1 MSLRKAVLQGGLAWS
16 LTALQEP
23 LVPLTKQNVVCSL
36 PDEPV
41 NVSSFKSQRGT
52 SKCPK
57 WLDAP
62 QPRRLNKS
70 VNQIMQFL
78 VEKVFTDVGNDCLN
92 LFSFACPVLLLW
104 YLPPMQPESC
114 HWAIP
119 KLAKPLA
126 DHSGHIAEQGGVWDC
141 KNWSWGVDGQRRSL
155 RGHAHWSIYKLN
167 PANQKVLTPFP
178 VLGMCIPFAFSTL
191 EIASI

>member
-1 MSLRKAVLQGGLAWS
+1 MALDIISASQKGTCAISQTMLYVHTWCTCLCVIFIK
-16 LTALQEP
+16 LQEDMWM
-23 LVPLTKQNVVCSL
+23 LWV
-36 PDEPV
+36 
-41 NVSSFKSQRGT
+41 
-52 SKCPK
+52 
-57 WLDAP
+57 
-62 QPRRLNKS
+62 PRRLNKS

-126 DHSGHIAEQGGVWDC
+126 DHSGHIAEQGSVWDC

-155 RGHAHWSIYKLN
+155 RGHAHWSTYKLN